1 MQWFRQR
8 ALVTV
13 ALAALAV
20 GTAGCGARQANR
32 GNLPTESQMAKIEV
46 GKSTKSQVSNA
57 IGTPSTVGTFDDQ
70 VWYYISRKTSKWG
83 FLEEE
88 VLDQQVLAMYFDEK
102 GTLQHIERYT
112 MDDSRNIELVSRE
125 TPTAGHS
132 LGFFEQIL
140 GNFGRFGGGG
150 GAPGGF

>member
-8 ALVTV
+8 ALITV
-13 ALAALAV
+13 ALVALVAT
-20 GTAGCGARQANR
+20 GTAGCEARQSNR
-32 GNLPTESQMAKIEV
+32 GNLPTDTQMSKVEV
-46 GKSTKSQVSNA
+46 GKSTKSQVSSV

-70 VWYYISRKTSKWG
+70 VWYYISRRTSKWG
-83 FLEEE
+83 FLDET

-140 GNFGRFGGGG
+140 GNFGRFGGAGG
-150 GAPGGF
+150 DSF